1 MLRAGVPVDIIH
13 DSWLDRTALMFAA
26 QYNRTDVIRLL
37 LQNGADVNRRNLSGN
52 TAVHWAAG
60 WNKPEAIA
68 LLVKHGASIN
78 IKNNVGDKP
87 IDDARENKSE
97 AAVLILEQL

>member
-1 MLRAGVPVDIIH
+1 
-13 DSWLDRTALMFAA
+13 MFAA

-37 LQNGADVNRRNLSGN
+37 LQNGVDVNRRNLSGN